1 MSNHEQEELAMD
13 SMSNHEQ
20 EELAEQAQLIQFYLY
35 ISSGH

>member
-20 EELAEQAQLIQFYLY
+20 EELAEQARLIQFYLY